1 MKVVHNRFLDTD
13 DADKWVQRAK
23 GEGRRSK
30 VSSSKF
36 KVQSHQP
43 SPTAIAIAIS
53 HS

>member
-23 GEGRRSK
+23 GEGLR
-30 VSSSKF
+30 F
-36 KVQSHQP
+36 QVQSHQP